1 MENLQY
7 QIQNIQQ
14 AAAYLISQLGTTKVV
29 TFTAPM
35 GAGKTTLIT
44 AICHQLQ
51 VVDVPTSPTYSIIN
65 EYITSLGSSVYHIDL
80 YRVKDE
86 EELWQLGLDEIVNS
100 GNYCFVEWPQLA
112 LPLLPTNTIAVN
124 ISIVNTTERV
134 INFA

>member
-44 AICHQLQ
+44 AICKQLQ
-51 VVDVPTSPTYSIIN
+51 VQDVPTSPTYSIIN
-65 EYITSLGSSVYHIDL
+65 EYTTSFGSSVYHIDL

-86 EELWQLGLDEIVNS
+86 EDLWQLGLDEIVNS

-124 ISIVNTTERV
+124 ISIVNTNERV